1 MARSVLQYLKYQYPD
16 IRVLYVED
24 ETFSREKLLRVLN
37 RRFAH
42 IHVAIDGVEGL
53 QLYQK
58 YKPDLIIADIKMN
71 QMSGLE
77 MIKKI
82 RELNEKVQV
91 IVTTAHDDNDFFV
104 QSIENNVNHFILKPI
119 DLDLLLQAI
128 QKSVYQIQ
136 LEKELEKQKNLTRTI
151 LDFQD
156 NLIFVIE
163 NGEIVE
169 WNQAFTSV
177 TGIGIHKNHPACYQS
192 QFLSSFFVED
202 PHYFYPKDKGR
213 WIEDFSATGKNSA
226 KVRWKGPLGNDYN
239 YVMKAG
245 PIPGTKQL
253 LFVLTD
259 ITDLEKESRDKDH
272 LAMLDPLTSS
282 YTRQKFKEIL
292 AGEMRRAER
301 FDRSFSLILMDID
314 FFQTLNNQFGPTAG
328 DKVLITASTIVQQRI
343 RECDMF
349 ARWGGEEFILL
360 VPETDGNK
368 AVLLAESIRSIIEQY
383 HFLTIGQVTCSFGVA
398 EFAQGKTKGEL
409 LAELDRALTTSKN
422 NGRNCVS
429 LYTKEE

>member
-1 MARSVLQYLKYQYPD
+1 MTSSVLQYLKYQYPD

-42 IHVAIDGVEGL
+42 IHVAIDGLEGL

-82 RELNEKVQV
+82 RALNDKVQV

-169 WNQAFTSV
+169 WNKAFTNV
-177 TGIGIHKNHPACYQS
+177 TGVGIQKNNPHSYQS

-202 PHYFYPKDKGR
+202 PHYYYPKDKGR
-213 WIEDFSATGKNSA
+213 WIEEFSATGKNVA

-245 PIPGTKQL
+245 PIPGTQQI

-259 ITDLEKESRDKDH
+259 ITDLEKESREKEQ
-272 LAMLDPLTSS
+272 LAMLDPLTSCF
-282 YTRQKFKEIL
+282 TRQKFKEIL
-292 AGEMRRAER
+292 TGEMRRSKQ

-314 FFQTLNNQFGPTAG
+314 FFQTLNDQFGQSAG
-328 DKVLITASTIVQQRI
+328 DKVLVTVSTIVQQRI

-360 VPETDGNK
+360 IPETDGDN

-383 HFLTIGQVTCSFGVA
+383 HFLKVGQVTCSFGVA
-398 EFAQGKTKGEL
+398 EFVTGKTKDNMLTE
-409 LAELDRALTTSKN
+409 ADRALTISKN
-422 NGRNCVS
+422 NGRNCVT
-429 LYTKEE
+429 LYTKED

>member
-16 IRVLYVED
+16 IKVLYVED
-24 ETFSREKLLRVLN
+24 EKFSREKLLRVLN

-42 IHVAIDGVEGL
+42 IHVAIDGLEGF
-53 QLYQK
+53 QLYQT

-82 RELNEKVQV
+82 RAQNDKVQV

-169 WNQAFTSV
+169 WNQAFSNV
-177 TGIGIHKNHPACYQS
+177 TGIGIHKNNPSNYQS

-213 WIEDFSATGKNSA
+213 WIEEFFASGKNVA
-226 KVRWKGPLGNDYN
+226 KVRFKGPLGNDYN

-245 PIPGTKQL
+245 PIPVTKQI

-259 ITDLEKESRDKDH
+259 ITGLEKESRDKDH

-292 AGEMRRAER
+292 ASEMRRAER

-314 FFQTLNNQFGPTAG
+314 FFQTLNNKYGPTAG
-328 DKVLITASTIVQQRI
+328 DKVLITVSTIVQQRI

-360 VPETDGNK
+360 VPETDGNPSL
-368 AVLLAESIRSIIEQY
+368 LLAESIRSIIEQY
-383 HFLTIGQVTCSFGVA
+383 HFLNIGQVTCSFGVA
-398 EFAQGKTKGEL
+398 EFAPGKTKNEL
-409 LAELDRALTTSKN
+409 LAESEQALAISKN
-422 NGRNCVS
+422 NGRNSVT
-429 LYTKEE
+429 LYTQVE

>member
-24 ETFSREKLLRVLN
+24 EKFSREKLLRVLN

-82 RELNEKVQV
+82 RTQNEKVQV
-91 IVTTAHDDNDFFV
+91 IVTTAHEDNDFFV

-136 LEKELEKQKNLTRTI
+136 LEKELEKQKILTRSI

-169 WNQAFTSV
+169 WNQAFTNI
-177 TGIGIHKNHPACYQS
+177 TGIGIPKNNQTSFQS

-213 WIEDFSATGKNSA
+213 WMEEFFANERKVA

-245 PIPGTKQL
+245 QIPGTKQT

-259 ITDLEKESRDKDH
+259 ITDLEKESREREH

-292 AGEMRRAER
+292 ASEMRRAER
-301 FDRSFSLILMDID
+301 FDRAFSLILMDID
-314 FFQTLNNQFGPTAG
+314 NFHTLNDQFGQTAG
-328 DKVLITASTIVQQRI
+328 DKVLITVSTIVQQRI

-360 VPETDGNK
+360 IPETDGKN
-368 AVLLAESIRSIIEQY
+368 AMLLANSIRSIIEKY
-383 HFLTIGQVTCSFGVA
+383 EFLHIGNVTASFGVT
-398 EFAQGKTKGEL
+398 EFAPGKTKNEL
-409 LAELDRALTTSKN
+409 ISEAEQALADSKN
-422 NGRNCVS
+422 NGRNRVT
-429 LYTKEE
+429 LYTKER

>member
-1 MARSVLQYLKYQYPD
+1 MARSVLQYLKYQYPE

-24 ETFSREKLLRVLN
+24 EKFSREKLLRVLN

-82 RELNEKVQV
+82 RAQNEKVQV
-91 IVTTAHDDNDFFV
+91 IVTTAYEDNEFFV
-104 QSIENNVNHFILKPI
+104 QSIENNVNHYILKPI
-119 DLDLLLQAI
+119 DLDLFLQAI

-163 NGEIVE
+163 DGNIVE
-169 WNQAFTSV
+169 WNQAFTNI
-177 TGIGIHKNHPACYQS
+177 TGIGIHTNHSSSYQS

-202 PHYFYPKDKGR
+202 PHYFYPKDKTR
-213 WIEDFSATGKNSA
+213 WIEEFLATGKTSA
-226 KVRWKGPLGNDYN
+226 KIRWKSSPGNDYN

-245 PIPGTKQL
+245 TIPGSKQI

-259 ITDLEKESRDKDH
+259 ITDLERESRQKEH

-292 AGEMRRAER
+292 ISEMRRTER
-301 FDRSFSLILMDID
+301 FDRAFSLILMDID
-314 FFQTLNNQFGPTAG
+314 FFHTLNEQIGQTAG
-328 DKVLITASTIVQQRI
+328 DRILITVSTIVQQRI
-343 RECDMF
+343 RECDIF

-360 VPETDGNK
+360 VPETNGK
-368 AVLLAESIRSIIEQY
+368 EAVFLAESIRSIIEKYQFP
-383 HFLTIGQVTCSFGVA
+383 HIGQVTCSFGVS
-398 EFAQGKTKGEL
+398 EFAPGKTKNEL
-409 LAELDRALTTSKN
+409 LLELEKALAISKA
-422 NGRNCVS
+422 NGRNRVT
-429 LYTKEE
+429 LFTEEL

>member
-1 MARSVLQYLKYQYPD
+1 MKRSVLQYPYYQYPD

-24 ETFSREKLLRVLN
+24 ERFSREKLLRVLN
-37 RRFAH
+37 RRFAN

-58 YKPDLIIADIKMN
+58 YKPDLIIADIKMD

-77 MIKKI
+77 MIKNI
-82 RELNEKVQV
+82 HAHNEKVQI

-104 QSIENNVNHFILKPI
+104 QSIESNVNYFILKPI

-136 LEKELEKQKNLTRTI
+136 LEKELEKQKNLIRII

-156 NLIFVIE
+156 NLIFIIE

-169 WNQAFTSV
+169 WNQALTNV
-177 TGIGIHKNHPACYQS
+177 TGISIHKNNPTGYQS
-192 QFLSSFFVED
+192 EFLASFFVED

-213 WIEDFSATGKNSA
+213 WLEEFTSSGKNMA
-226 KVRWKGPLGNDYN
+226 KVRWKGPHGNDYN

-245 PIPGTKQL
+245 PIPGTNQT

-259 ITDLEKESRDKDH
+259 IEKESREKDH

-292 AGEMRRAER
+292 ASEMRRSEQFNRA
-301 FDRSFSLILMDID
+301 FSLILMDID
-314 FFQTLNNQFGPTAG
+314 FFHTLNDQIGHTAG
-328 DKVLITASTIVQQRI
+328 DKVLITVSTIVQQRI
-343 RECDMF
+343 RECDIL

-360 VPETDGNK
+360 IPETVGKN
-368 AVLLAESIRSIIEQY
+368 AVVLADSIRSIIEEY
-383 HFLTIGQVTCSFGVA
+383 DFLKIGKVTCSFGVA
-398 EFAQGKTKGEL
+398 EFASGKTKSEL
-409 LAELDRALTTSKN
+409 LAEAEHALTSSKN
-422 NGRNCVS
+422 NGRNCVT
-429 LYTKEE
+429 LYT

>member
-1 MARSVLQYLKYQYPD
+1 MARSVLQYLKCQYPD

-24 ETFSREKLLRVLN
+24 ERFSREKLLRVLN
-37 RRFAH
+37 RRFAN
-42 IHVAIDGVEGL
+42 IHFAIDGVEGL

-77 MIKKI
+77 MIKNI
-82 RELNEKVQV
+82 RAQNEKVQV

-163 NGEIVE
+163 NGELVE
-169 WNQAFTSV
+169 WNQAFTNV
-177 TGIGIHKNHPACYQS
+177 TGMGIHKNNPTCYQS
-192 QFLSSFFVED
+192 EFLASFFVED
-202 PHYFYPKDKGR
+202 PHYFYPKDKGS
-213 WIEDFSATGKNSA
+213 WMEEFSSNGKNMA

-245 PIPGTKQL
+245 AIPGTNQT

-259 ITDLEKESRDKDH
+259 ITDIEKESREKDH
-272 LAMLDPLTSS
+272 LAKLDPLTSS

-292 AGEMRRAER
+292 ASEMRRSEQFNRA
-301 FDRSFSLILMDID
+301 FSLILMDID
-314 FFQTLNNQFGPTAG
+314 FFHTLNDQIGHTAG
-328 DKVLITASTIVQQRI
+328 DKVLITVSTIVQQRI
-343 RECDMF
+343 RECDIL

-360 VPETDGNK
+360 IPETVGQN
-368 AVLLAESIRSIIEQY
+368 AVVLAESIRSIIEEY
-383 HFLTIGQVTCSFGVA
+383 HFLKIGKVTCSFGVA
-398 EFAQGKTKGEL
+398 EFAPGKTKSEL
-409 LAELDRALTTSKN
+409 LAEAEHALTSSKN
-422 NGRNCVS
+422 NGRNCVT
-429 LYTKEE
+429 LYTKEH

>member
-1 MARSVLQYLKYQYPD
+1 MASSVLQYLKYQYPD

-24 ETFSREKLLRVLN
+24 EKFSREKLLRVLN

-42 IHVAIDGVEGL
+42 IHVAIDGLEGL

-82 RELNEKVQV
+82 RAQNEKAQV
-91 IVTTAHDDNDFFV
+91 IVTTAHDDNEFFL

-119 DLDLLLQAI
+119 DLDALLQAI

-136 LEKELEKQKNLTRTI
+136 LEKELVKQKNLTRSI

-163 NGEIVE
+163 DGEIVE
-169 WNQAFTSV
+169 WNQAFTNV
-177 TGIGIHKNHPACYQS
+177 TGIGSHVSNQARYQS
-192 QFLSSFFVED
+192 QLLSNLFVED
-202 PHYFYPKDKGR
+202 PHYFYPKDKAR
-213 WIEDFSATGKNSA
+213 WTEEFFSTGKNVA

-245 PIPGTKQL
+245 PIPESKQI

-259 ITDLEKESRDKDH
+259 ITDLEKESREREH
-272 LAMLDPLTSS
+272 LSMFDRLTSS
-282 YTRQKFKEIL
+282 LTRQKFKEIL

-301 FDRSFSLILMDID
+301 FERAFSLILMDID
-314 FFQTLNNQFGPTAG
+314 NFGTINEQFGQPAG
-328 DKVLITASTIVQQRI
+328 DKVLITVSTIVQQRI

-360 VPETDGNK
+360 VPETDGQK
-368 AVLLAESIRSIIEQY
+368 AGILAESIRSIIEGY
-383 HFLTIGQVTCSFGVA
+383 DHSIGKVTCSFGVT
-398 EFAQGKTKGEL
+398 EFTFGK
-409 LAELDRALTTSKN
+409 SKN
-422 NGRNCVS
+422 ELISEVEQALEESKKNGRNRVTVYS
-429 LYTKEE
+429 

>member
-1 MARSVLQYLKYQYPD
+1 MARSVLQYLKYQYPE
-16 IRVLYVED
+16 ISVLYVED

-42 IHVAIDGVEGL
+42 VHVAIDGLEGY

-82 RELNEKVQV
+82 RALNEKVQV

-156 NLIFVIE
+156 NVIFVVE

-169 WNQAFTSV
+169 WNKAFTNV
-177 TGIGIHKNHPACYQS
+177 TGIGIHKNNPSCYQS
-192 QFLSSFFVED
+192 QFLANFFVED
-202 PHYFYPKDKGR
+202 PHYYYPKDKAH
-213 WIEDFSATGKNSA
+213 WIEEFSATEKNVA
-226 KVRWKGPLGNDYN
+226 KVRWKGLLENDYN

-245 PIPGTKQL
+245 TIPGTKQI

-259 ITDLEKESRDKDH
+259 ITDLEKESRDKEQ
-272 LAMLDPLTSS
+272 LTMLDPLTSCF
-282 YTRQKFKEIL
+282 TRQKFKEIL
-292 AGEMRRAER
+292 ASEMRRSER
-301 FDRSFSLILMDID
+301 FNRSFSLILMDID
-314 FFQTLNNQFGPTAG
+314 FFQTLNDQFGQTAG
-328 DKVLITASTIVQQRI
+328 DKVLITVSTIVQQRI

-360 VPETDGNK
+360 VPETDGEN
-368 AVLLAESIRSIIEQY
+368 AVLLAESIRAIIDQY
-383 HFLTIGQVTCSFGVA
+383 HFLKVGQVTCSFGIA
-398 EFAQGKTKGEL
+398 EFVPGKTKSDMLKE
-409 LAELDRALTTSKN
+409 ATQALTDSKN
-422 NGRNCVS
+422 NGRNCVT
-429 LYTKEE
+429 LYTKKD

>member
-77 MIKKI
+77 MIKRI

-169 WNQAFTSV
+169 WNQAFSTV
-177 TGIGIHKNHPACYQS
+177 TGIGIHKNHPASYQS

-202 PHYFYPKDKGR
+202 PHYFYPKDKER
-213 WIEDFSATGKNSA
+213 WIEEFSATGKNVA

-245 PIPGTKQL
+245 PIPGTKQI

-259 ITDLEKESRDKDH
+259 ITDLEKESREKEH

-314 FFQTLNNQFGPTAG
+314 FFQTLNKQFGQTAG
-328 DKVLITASTIVQQRI
+328 DKVLITVSTIVQQRI

-383 HFLTIGQVTCSFGVA
+383 HFHTIGQVTCSFGVA
-398 EFAQGKTKGEL
+398 EFSPGKTKAEL

-422 NGRNCVS
+422 NGRNSVS

>member
-1 MARSVLQYLKYQYPD
+1 MASSVLQYLKYQYPD

-24 ETFSREKLLRVLN
+24 EKVSREKLLRVLH

-58 YKPDLIIADIKMN
+58 YKPDLIIVDIKMDH
-71 QMSGLE
+71 MSGLE
-77 MIKKI
+77 MIKRI
-82 RELNEKVQV
+82 RMQNEKVQV
-91 IVTTAHDDNDFFV
+91 IVTTAHEDNEFFI
-104 QSIENNVNHFILKPI
+104 QSIESTVNHFILKPI

-169 WNQAFTSV
+169 WNQAFTNL
-177 TGIGIHKNHPACYQS
+177 TGISIYKNNSKSYQS
-192 QFLSSFFVED
+192 QFIAHFFVED
-202 PHYFYPKDKGR
+202 PHYFYPKDKGH
-213 WIEDFSATGKNSA
+213 WMEEFSANGRNVA
-226 KVRWKGPLGNDYN
+226 KVRFKGPLGNDYN
-239 YVMKAG
+239 YVMKSSA
-245 PIPGTKQL
+245 IPGTKQT

-259 ITDLEKESRDKDH
+259 ITDIEKESREKEH
-272 LAMLDPLTSS
+272 IAMLDPLTRS

-292 AGEMRRAER
+292 TSEIRRSDL
-301 FDRSFSLILMDID
+301 FHRSFSLILIDID
-314 FFQTLNNQFGPTAG
+314 TFHSLNDQFGHPAG
-328 DKVLITASTIVQQRI
+328 DKVLITISTIVQQRI
-343 RECDMF
+343 RECDML

-360 VPETDGNK
+360 IPETDGQN
-368 AVLLAESIRSIIEQY
+368 AVVLAESVRSIIEEY
-383 HFLTIGQVTCSFGVA
+383 HFQTIGRVTCSFGIA
-398 EFAQGKTKGEL
+398 EFTPGKTKSEL
-409 LAELDRALTTSKN
+409 LEEARQALAVSKN
-422 NGRNCVS
+422 NGRNRVT
-429 LYTKEE
+429 LYTKTI